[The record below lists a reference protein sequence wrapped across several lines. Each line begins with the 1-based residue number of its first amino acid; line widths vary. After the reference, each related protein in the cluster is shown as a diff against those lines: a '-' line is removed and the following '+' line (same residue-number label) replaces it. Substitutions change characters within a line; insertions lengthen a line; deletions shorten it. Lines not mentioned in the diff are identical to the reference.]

1 MFVAEEPLPLAKLQ
15 EILADAAPAET
26 DASLRDLAVRLEN
39 EGRGLMVQEVAGGF
53 RLTTRP
59 DVHAWIQKLQ
69 QVKPTRLSRAAL
81 ETLAIVAYRQPITR
95 AEIEAIRGVAVDGV
109 LRTLLE
115 RELVRMMGRKA
126 EAGRPMLYGT
136 SQQFLEHF
144 GLRELGDLPTLREIN
159 ELIGITETGA
169 EIDAPAESTQPI
181 TAGTPI
187 ADEREPVEEPQRVVD
202 GPAAAAE
209 PARSTASGPGRTW
222 TRPPSP
228 TDRPPRPPE
237 RRSPPTTRPR
247 RPSRGQTAAA
257 ARTPGRT
264 DGPGPRQAT
273 RVAPTAGAP
282 AGPPASS
289 SVAVRAGLPDARRL
303 RRVGARARRRPK
315 REPRNGSK
323 NSWPGP
329 GWRPV
334 GSARR

>member
-1 MFVAEEPLPLAKLQ
+1 MNLEPDRLAILEALLFVAEEPLPLAKLQ

-81 ETLAIVAYRQPITR
+81 ETLAIIAYRQPVTR

-181 TAGTPI
+181 TARTPI
-187 ADEREPVEEPQRVVD
+187 ADEREPVGESQRVAA

-209 PARSTASGPGRTW
+209 PCPVDGER
-222 TRPPSP
+222 TRPDVGSP
-228 TDRPPRPPE
+228 AVVAGP
-237 RRSPPTTRPR
+237 
-247 RPSRGQTAAA
+247 AAA
-257 ARTPGRT
+257 AAGAPLPTDDPTATPELGADGGDGEDPGADGRS
-264 DGPGPRQAT
+264 GAT
-273 RVAPTAGAP
+273 AGDASSATAGAP
-282 AGPPASS
+282 TGQPASS
-289 SVAVRAGLPDARRL
+289 A
-303 RRVGARARRRPK
+303 
-315 REPRNGSK
+315 
-323 NSWPGP
+323 
-329 GWRPV
+329 
-334 GSARR
+334 

>member
-1 MFVAEEPLPLAKLQ
+1 MNLEPDRLAILEALLFVAEEPLPLAKLQ

-26 DASLRDLAVRLEN
+26 DAALRDLADRLEN

-81 ETLAIVAYRQPITR
+81 ETLAIIAYRQPVTR

-136 SQQFLEHF
+136 SHQFLEHF

-169 EIDAPAESTQPI
+169 EIDTPAESTQPI
-181 TAGTPI
+181 TARTPI
-187 ADEREPVEEPQRVVD
+187 ADEREPVEESQRVAA
-202 GPAAAAE
+202 GPAAAA
-209 PARSTASGPGRTW
+209 AGAAF
-222 TRPPSP
+222 P
-228 TDRPPRPPE
+228 TDD
-237 RRSPPTTRPR
+237 
-247 RPSRGQTAAA
+247 QTA
-257 ARTPGRT
+257 TPELGADGGRGEDPGA
-264 DGPGPRQAT
+264 DGRSGAT
-273 RVAPTAGAP
+273 AGDASSATAGAP
-282 AGPPASS
+282 TGQPASS
-289 SVAVRAGLPDARRL
+289 A
-303 RRVGARARRRPK
+303 
-315 REPRNGSK
+315 
-323 NSWPGP
+323 
-329 GWRPV
+329 
-334 GSARR
+334 

>member
-1 MFVAEEPLPLAKLQ
+1 VNLEPDRLAILEALLFVAEEPLPLAKLQ

-81 ETLAIVAYRQPITR
+81 ETLAIIAYRQPVTR

-181 TAGTPI
+181 TARTPI
-187 ADEREPVEEPQRVVD
+187 ADEREPVGESQRVAA

-209 PARSTASGPGRTW
+209 PCPVAGER
-222 TRPPSP
+222 TRPDVGSP
-228 TDRPPRPPE
+228 AVVAGP
-237 RRSPPTTRPR
+237 
-247 RPSRGQTAAA
+247 AAA
-257 ARTPGRT
+257 AAGAALPTDDPTATPELGADGGGEAPGADGRS
-264 DGPGPRQAT
+264 GAT
-273 RVAPTAGAP
+273 AGDASRATAGAP
-282 AGPPASS
+282 TGQPASS
-289 SVAVRAGLPDARRL
+289 A
-303 RRVGARARRRPK
+303 
-315 REPRNGSK
+315 
-323 NSWPGP
+323 
-329 GWRPV
+329 
-334 GSARR
+334 